1 MNKGLSKV
9 IDITRSLKESP
20 TMSVG
25 DSGYTNSATASGPVS
40 GYDVALP
47 LPDLSQDYQTPGE
60 SGLAKYRFSNVYPV
74 EKVTEKNIDSMVDAS
89 NEYLQLADKGNQR
102 NAEERINR
110 IRQMFKSLREEAGAS
125 GPTMSVGDGGYTGKA
140 NASGPAAGYDPVI
153 GIIDRR
159 NKKQKNYPKKYVQMY
174 RDMQKGNKLKS
185 VMT

>member
-25 DSGYTNSATASGPVS
+25 DSGFTNSATASGPVS
-40 GYDVALP
+40 GYDVPLP

-89 NEYLQLADKGNQR
+89 NEYLQLADKENQR

-110 IRQMFKSLREEAGAS
+110 IRQMFKSLREEAG
-125 GPTMSVGDGGYTGKA
+125 PTMSVGDGGYTGKA
-140 NASGPAAGYDPVI
+140 NASGPVAGYDPVI
-153 GIIDRR
+153 GRIDRR
-159 NKKQKNYPKKYVQMY
+159 TKKQKNYPKLYVQMY
-174 RDMQKGNKLKS
+174 QDIMKGKRLKS

>member
-25 DSGYTNSATASGPVS
+25 DGGFTNSATASGPVS
-40 GYDVALP
+40 GYDAPLP

-89 NEYLQLADKGNQR
+89 NEYLQLADKENQR

-110 IRQMFKSLREEAGAS
+110 IRQMFKSLREEAG
-125 GPTMSVGDGGYTGKA
+125 PTMSVGDGGYTGKA
-140 NASGPAAGYDPVI
+140 NASGPVAGYDPVI
-153 GIIDRR
+153 GRVDRR

-174 RDMQKGNKLKS
+174 RDMMKGDRLKS